1 MKSYKQFISE
11 DRLPV
16 GDTLPVNRKG
26 KKKRK
31 TVEVMP
37 KVPDGPRGNQNEPDR
52 DDRGK

>member
-1 MKSYKQFISE
+1 MKSYKQFVSE
-11 DRLPV
+11 YRLPI
-16 GDTLPVNRKG
+16 GDTLPVNKKG

-37 KVPDGPRGNQNEPDR
+37 KVPDGPRGNENEGNR

>member
-1 MKSYKQFISE
+1 MKSYKQFVS
-11 DRLPV
+11 DYRLPI
-16 GDTLPVNRKG
+16 GDTLPVNKKG

-37 KVPDGPRGNQNEPDR
+37 KVPDGPRGNENEGNR